1 MTMTTRTELSIVL
14 PNRPGTL
21 GEVANALAKAK
32 VNLLAIDASGGF
44 EYNIVRVV
52 PDKVAK
58 ARAVL
63 RRRGL
68 DVGETKV
75 LCIPATEGPG
85 AIARVAD
92 ALGAAKVNIDYLYAT
107 GGGSQS
113 DAIIVAHVSDARK
126 AIKALR

>member
-1 MTMTTRTELSIVL
+1 MTIRTELSIVL

-21 GEVANALAKAK
+21 GEVANALARAK

-44 EYNIVRVV
+44 EYNIVRIV
-52 PDKVAK
+52 PDKAPK

-75 LCIPATEGPG
+75 LCIPAKDQPG
-85 AIARVAD
+85 ALARVAD
-92 ALGAAKVNIDYLYAT
+92 ALGGARVNIDYLYAT
-107 GGGSQS
+107 AGSGQS
-113 DAIIVAHVSDARK
+113 EAVIVAHVSDARK

>member
-1 MTMTTRTELSIVL
+1 MTTRTELSIVL

-21 GEVANALAKAK
+21 SEVANALARAK

-44 EYNIVRVV
+44 EYNIVRLV

-75 LCIPATEGPG
+75 LCIPAKDQPG
-85 AIARVAD
+85 ALARVAD
-92 ALGAAKVNIDYLYAT
+92 ALGGARVNIDYLYAT
-107 GGGSQS
+107 AGRPQS
-113 DAIIVAHVSDARK
+113 EAVIVAHVSDARK
-126 AIKALR
+126 AVKALR

>member
-1 MTMTTRTELSIVL
+1 MTTRTELSIVL

-21 GEVANALAKAK
+21 GDVANALAKAK

-44 EYNIVRVV
+44 EYNIVRLV

-63 RRRGL
+63 RRKGL

-75 LCIPATEGPG
+75 LCIPAKDQPG
-85 AIARVAD
+85 ALARVTDVLGD
-92 ALGAAKVNIDYLYAT
+92 AKINIDYLYAT
-107 GGGSQS
+107 AGNSQS
-113 DAIIVAHVSDARK
+113 EVLIVAHVSDARK
-126 AIKALR
+126 AIKSLR

>member
-1 MTMTTRTELSIVL
+1 MTTRTELSIIL

-21 GEVANALAKAK
+21 GEVTHALAKAK

-44 EYNIVRVV
+44 EYNIVRIV
-52 PDKVAK
+52 PDKASK
-58 ARAVL
+58 ARAIL
-63 RRRGL
+63 RRKGL

-75 LCIPATEGPG
+75 LCIPAQDKPG
-85 AIARVAD
+85 ALAAVAD

-107 GGGSQS
+107 AGSAGS
-113 DAIIVAHVSDARK
+113 EALIIAHVSDTRK

>member
-1 MTMTTRTELSIVL
+1 MTIRTELSIVL

-21 GEVANALAKAK
+21 SEVASALAKAK
-32 VNLLAIDASGGF
+32 VNLVAIDASGGF
-44 EYNIVRVV
+44 EYNIVRIV

-92 ALGAAKVNIDYLYAT
+92 ALGTAKVNIDYLYAT
-107 GGGSQS
+107 TASSQS
-113 DAIIVAHVSDARK
+113 ESIIVAHVSDARR

>member
-1 MTMTTRTELSIVL
+1 MTTRTELSIVL

-21 GEVANALAKAK
+21 GEVASALAKAK
-32 VNLLAIDASGGF
+32 VSLLAIDASGGF
-44 EYNIVRVV
+44 EYNIVRIV

-75 LCIPATEGPG
+75 LCIPTTQGPG
-85 AIARVAD
+85 GLARVAD

-107 GGGSQS
+107 AGNSPA
-113 DAIIVAHVSDARK
+113 DAVIVAHVSDAKR

>member
-1 MTMTTRTELSIVL
+1 
-14 PNRPGTL
+14 
-21 GEVANALAKAK
+21 

-44 EYNIVRVV
+44 EYNIVRIV

-58 ARAVL
+58 ARTVL

-75 LCIPATEGPG
+75 LCIPVTDGPG
-85 AIARVAD
+85 ALARVAN
-92 ALGAAKVNIDYLYAT
+92 ALGSARVNIDYLYAT
-107 GGGSQS
+107 AGGPHSN
-113 DAIIVAHVSDARK
+113 AVIVAHVSDLRK

>member
-1 MTMTTRTELSIVL
+1 MTTRTELSIVL
-14 PNRPGTL
+14 PNKAGTL
-21 GEVANALAKAK
+21 GEVAHALAKAK

-44 EYNIVRVV
+44 EYNIVRIV

-63 RRRGL
+63 RRKGL

-75 LCIPATEGPG
+75 LCIPAPDKPG
-85 AIARVAD
+85 SLARIAD
-92 ALGAAKVNIDYLYAT
+92 ALGHARINIDYLYAT
-107 GGGSQS
+107 AGASPAES
-113 DAIIVAHVSDARK
+113 LIVAHVNDARK

>member
-1 MTMTTRTELSIVL
+1 MTTRTELSIVL

-21 GEVANALAKAK
+21 GEIANALARAK

-44 EYNIVRVV
+44 EYNIVRIV
-52 PDKVAK
+52 PDKAAK

-75 LCIPATEGPG
+75 LCIPAKDQPG
-85 AIARVAD
+85 ALARVAD
-92 ALGAAKVNIDYLYAT
+92 ALGGARVNIDYLYAT
-107 GGGSQS
+107 AGSAQS
-113 DAIIVAHVSDARK
+113 EAVIVAHVSDARK
-126 AIKALR
+126 AVKALR

>member
-1 MTMTTRTELSIVL
+1 MTTRTELSIVL

-32 VNLLAIDASGGF
+32 VSLLAIDASGGF
-44 EYNIVRVV
+44 EYNIVRIV

-58 ARAVL
+58 ARTVL

-75 LCIPATEGPG
+75 LCIPAKDQPG
-85 AIARVAD
+85 ALARVAD
-92 ALGAAKVNIDYLYAT
+92 ALGDARVNIDYLYAT
-107 GGGSQS
+107 AGSAQS
-113 DAIIVAHVSDARK
+113 EAVIVAHVSDARK